1 MYAAPHLLISKHT
14 NTHTFAASLL
24 NLFCR
29 IPASSAVADS
39 EVKVHVEVSFMFE
52 QETIHLGAIELLRE
66 CFWSSKKKNKPIPR
80 KLSCMHRAPYQEH
93 TELYCF
99 YLQPPAISEGES
111 L

>member
-1 MYAAPHLLISKHT
+1 MEP
-14 NTHTFAASLL
+14 SLEL
-24 NLFCR
+24 EFVLRIESNVTDQFM

-66 CFWSSKKKNKPIPR
+66 CFWSSKKKNKPLPR
-80 KLSCMHRAPYQEH
+80 KHSCMHRAPYQEH
-93 TELYCF
+93 TELCCF